1 MIEEMFY
8 NKTKLIDMDKMRTQG
23 DFKQTMIDVYS
34 NLVNHMPDN
43 GMQVLM
49 FNHTK
54 LETWIDMLDIVRES
68 GLYMT
73 AVYPIEIEKR
83 MKQNKGNYNCVML
96 LICRKRN
103 FEYDLISKERLLEEI
118 EELEEDLII
127 SMEDMELC
135 DTDEKIFKWVKAIKI
150 LSCYTWDFNLKEVL
164 DKYLRL
170 NCA

>member
-1 MIEEMFY
+1 MIEEMFC
-8 NKTKLIDMDKMRTQG
+8 NKTKLIDMDKMKTQG

-54 LETWIDMLDIVRES
+54 LETWIDMLDIIRES

-73 AVYPIEIEKR
+73 AVYPVEIEKR
-83 MKQNKGNYNCVML
+83 IKQNKGNYNCVML

-103 FEYDLISKERLLEEI
+103 FEYDLISKEQLLEKI
-118 EELEEDLII
+118 GELEEDLII
-127 SMEDMELC
+127 SMEDVNLC
-135 DTDEKIFKWVKAIKI
+135 DTDEIIFRWVKAIKI
-150 LSCYTWDFNLKEVL
+150 LSYYTWDFNLKEFL
-164 DKYLRL
+164 KQL
-170 NCA
+170 